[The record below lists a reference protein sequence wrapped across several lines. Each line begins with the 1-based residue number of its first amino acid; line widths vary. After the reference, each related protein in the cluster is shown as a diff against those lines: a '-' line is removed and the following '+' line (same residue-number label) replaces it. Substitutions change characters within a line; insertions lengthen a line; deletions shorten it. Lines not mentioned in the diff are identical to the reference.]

1 MILYWIL
8 IALMIVGVIGAVVPG
23 LPGAS
28 LIIIAIVIW
37 GAVQGFAGLTL
48 PLAVAIGVLLL
59 SIGIDLLATYWGAKQ
74 AGASQWGQIGA
85 IVGFVIGVLGL
96 LPALPV
102 GGPFLGLLLG
112 PLLGAIVGEYLY
124 RKDLKL
130 AIRAGVGIVV
140 GSLVGNLIQMMLAI
154 GVVIVFL
161 VTTWP
166 QVYGA

>member
-1 MILYWIL
+1 MVLYWSLIIL
-8 IALMIVGVIGAVVPG
+8 MGVGVIGAVVPG

-28 LIIIAIVIW
+28 LIVVAIAIW
-37 GAVQGFAGLTL
+37 GAVHGFAGLIV

-74 AGASQWGQIGA
+74 AGASRWGQIGA
-85 IVGFVIGVLGL
+85 IVGFVVGVLGL

-112 PLLGAIVGEYLY
+112 PLLGAIIGEYLY

-130 AIRAGVGIVV
+130 AIRAGIGIVV
-140 GSLVGNLIQMMLAI
+140 GSLVGNLIQMALAI

-161 VTTWP
+161 VTTWS